1 MCDLNIELLDISIPT
16 LKFLTTCSS
25 IEQEFWLSNSIGM
38 SIKGSNKSNPID
50 LISNKNLIFTEMVL
64 PNFKYINNQ
73 YYFNIISNITPIM
86 KNYDYNIPKEFPIQ
100 LENKYIFNIKNTKCT
115 IEPLKNISSEGLYI
129 NVYYSKKANILKE
142 DILKYGKSIELQLLG
157 FPSEEVFNS
166 INSKNNN
173 ELFEIDRIVQDI
185 YQLDNS
191 GSDNNS
197 LNENNSND
205 DEEDDFEDENEENQ
219 YF

>member
-16 LKFLTTCSS
+16 LKFLTTCSY
-25 IEQEFWLSNSIGM
+25 IEQEFWLSNSIAM
-38 SIKGSNKSNPID
+38 SIKSSEKNILKP
-50 LISNKNLIFTEMVL
+50 NKNLIFTEMIL
-64 PNFKYINNQ
+64 PNFKYSNNQ
-73 YYFNIISNITPIM
+73 YYFNIISNITPVM
-86 KNYDYNIPKEFPIQ
+86 KNYGYNIPLEFPIQ

-142 DILKYGKSIELQLLG
+142 DILKYGKSIELQFLG
-157 FPSEEVFNS
+157 FPSEEIVNS

-185 YQLDNS
+185 YQVDNS

-205 DEEDDFEDENEENQ
+205 DEEDDYEDENELNQ